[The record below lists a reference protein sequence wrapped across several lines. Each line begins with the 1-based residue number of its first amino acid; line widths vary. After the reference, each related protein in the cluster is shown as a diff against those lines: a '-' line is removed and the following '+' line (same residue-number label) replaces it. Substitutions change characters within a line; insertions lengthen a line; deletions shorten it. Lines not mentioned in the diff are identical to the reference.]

1 MKKKIIYLL
10 FIFVILFSCSGCI
23 KNDVMQGIDIVTTIY
38 PIDYITNRLYGDDS
52 NITSIYPK
60 GTIVNEYKLTNKMLR
75 DYSEKDLFIYNG
87 NTSEKEYAKDMLGFN
102 KKLKIIDASYGIDST
117 YKDSDVWL
125 NPSNILMVAQNI
137 RNELSEYINS
147 SVVIDSINNKY
158 DLLKVDITELESEIK
173 KAAESSNLPTIV
185 VYDESLNYLNKYGFK
200 VINLTENGKT
210 KQSNIDV
217 ARALYDNKKISY
229 VFVIENEKISDDI
242 ENFIK
247 KEDAEKLT
255 IRSLDNI
262 KEEDVSNND
271 DYLSLMHYNL
281 DLIKKETYK

>member
-23 KNDVMQGIDIVTTIY
+23 KSDVMQGIDIVTTIY

-87 NTSEKEYAKDMLGFN
+87 NTNEKEYAKDMLGFN
-102 KKLKIIDASYGIDST
+102 RNLKIIDASYGIDST

-125 NPSNILMVAQNI
+125 NPSNILMVAQN
-137 RNELSEYINS
+137 INS

-217 ARALYDNKKISY
+217 ASNLYNNKKIHY
-229 VFVIENEKISDDI
+229 VFVIEHEKISDDI
-242 ENFIK
+242 ESFIK
-247 KEDAEKLT
+247 KYDVEKLT

-262 KEEDVSNND
+262 KEEDIANND

>member
-1 MKKKIIYLL
+1 MKKRFIYL
-10 FIFVILFSCSGCI
+10 FIFIILFSCSGCI

-38 PIDYITNRLYGDDS
+38 PIDYITNRLYGEDS

-60 GTIVNEYKLTNKMLR
+60 GTITSEYKLTNKMLR

-87 NTSEKEYAKDMLGFN
+87 NTDEKEYAKDMLSYN
-102 KKLKIIDASYGIDST
+102 KNLKIIDASYGIEST

-147 SVVIDSINNKY
+147 SVVIDNINNKY
-158 DLLKVDITELESEIK
+158 DLLKVDITELETEIK
-173 KAAESSNLPTIV
+173 KAAESSSLATIV
-185 VYDESLNYLNKYGFK
+185 VNDESLNYLNKYGFK

-210 KQSNIDV
+210 KESNIDL
-217 ARALYDNKKISY
+217 ASSLYNSDKISY
-229 VFVIENEKISDDI
+229 IFVIENENINTDV
-242 ENFIK
+242 ENLIK
-247 KEDAEKLT
+247 KYNIEKLT

-262 KEEDVSNND
+262 NEEDITNNE

>member
-1 MKKKIIYLL
+1 
-10 FIFVILFSCSGCI
+10 
-23 KNDVMQGIDIVTTIY
+23 
-38 PIDYITNRLYGDDS
+38 
-52 NITSIYPK
+52 
-60 GTIVNEYKLTNKMLR
+60 
-75 DYSEKDLFIYNG
+75 
-87 NTSEKEYAKDMLGFN
+87 MLGFN
-102 KKLKIIDASYGIDST
+102 RNLKIIDASYGIDST

-147 SVVIDSINNKY
+147 SVVIDRINNKY

-210 KQSNIDV
+210 RQSNIDL
-217 ARALYDNKKISY
+217 AINLYINNKISY
-229 VFVIENEKISDDI
+229 VFVVENEKINNDI

-247 KEDAEKLT
+247 KYDVKKLT
-255 IRSLDNI
+255 IRSIDNI
-262 KEEDVSNND
+262 NEEDISNND